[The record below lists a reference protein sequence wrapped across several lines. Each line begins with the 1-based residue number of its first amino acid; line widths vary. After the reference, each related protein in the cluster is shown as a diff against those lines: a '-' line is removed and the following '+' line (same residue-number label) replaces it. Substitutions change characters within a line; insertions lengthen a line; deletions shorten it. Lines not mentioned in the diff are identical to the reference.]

1 MGPEELGES
10 GDTPVR
16 PRDARHRQQARHG
29 GGTCATLTSRPV
41 AVAEALASLRQDHR
55 EVLVET
61 YYRGCS
67 VAEAAATL
75 GIPAGTVKMRT
86 FYALKALKAALQER
100 GVAL

>member
-1 MGPEELGES
+1 MGPGELGES

-16 PRDARHRQQARHG
+16 PRGARHRQQARHG
-29 GGTCATLTSRPV
+29 GGTRATLTSWPV
-41 AVAEALASLRQDHR
+41 AVTEALASLRPDHR
-55 EVLVET
+55 DVLVET

-67 VAEAAATL
+67 VAEAAAAL
-75 GIPAGTVKMRT
+75 GVPAGTVKLRA